1 MRTTFEEIMHF
12 CMPQKVMIG
21 HGFKT
26 WFGVSRNLATW
37 KQSRLHNKFLRQDP
51 VFGKTL
57 DDYVGV

>member
-1 MRTTFEEIMHF
+1 
-12 CMPQKVMIG
+12 MPQEVLIG

-26 WFGVSRNLATW
+26 WFGVSQNLATW

-51 VFGKTL
+51 VFGRAL